1 MKKLVVIL
9 MGLILF
15 IACVESTINKEKLKE
30 AEILMQDYPDSA
42 LKVLRCIDTANI
54 KTERGRALYLLLL
67 SQAYEKNY
75 IELQSDSI
83 IRPAVNYFADSDG
96 DDRYYEMLSLYY
108 LSRIYYNC
116 NNFAECVITNLRAEE
131 IAKELNDNFYLGMI
145 YGTISDVYIDVH
157 NATEGQ
163 KYAELSYKNFKIVG
177 REPYIKYAYLALA
190 VAANNNH
197 QWQVADQ
204 ILTKLYKSRK
214 WAEDTLFIAT
224 VLEKQAHLYL
234 NINENLKSKDKLLE
248 LNTKYSNFISGSSY
262 AKLAYIYAKENKLD
276 SAQYW
281 IEKANNCIY
290 YAQDSAMYQCAL
302 IEILTHKK
310 LYNEALN
317 NKYKLD
323 KIQEN
328 AIYEVWQQPIIR
340 SQSEY
345 FRRNLELTKK
355 LSRRY
360 NYIFLVVFISVIILS
375 ISTVVIVRQHA
386 KIRRIKLENE
396 IKAQEIKLKSIEMSM
411 AEEIDTA
418 KEVIIA
424 LRERLKNE
432 ELAQTKIKAFFY
444 DQFDILRKFCESSYS
459 IVREVKNVTIN
470 KSLYKPHA
478 KTINDLP
485 QNYVYEFGNNQEV
498 LEKIEEILNITNNE
512 IMIKLR
518 SQLPDLKEDNI
529 RLLMYFYAGFP
540 NRAISIFMKMDIDNV
555 YRRKYKMKEYI
566 NKSSAPDKDLFVSSL

>member
-1 MKKLVVIL
+1 M
-9 MGLILF
+9 
-15 IACVESTINKEKLKE
+15 
-30 AEILMQDYPDSA
+30 Y
-42 LKVLRCIDTANI
+42 
-54 KTERGRALYLLLL
+54 
-67 SQAYEKNY
+67 
-75 IELQSDSI
+75 
-83 IRPAVNYFADSDG
+83 
-96 DDRYYEMLSLYY
+96 
-108 LSRIYYNC
+108 
-116 NNFAECVITNLRAEE
+116 
-131 IAKELNDNFYLGMI
+131 
-145 YGTISDVYIDVH
+145 
-157 NATEGQ
+157 
-163 KYAELSYKNFKIVG
+163 KIVLNKY
-177 REPYIKYAYLALA
+177 REDTIFNRE
-190 VAANNNH
+190 V
-197 QWQVADQ
+197 
-204 ILTKLYKSRK
+204 LTKLS
-214 WAEDTLFIAT
+214 
-224 VLEKQAHLYL
+224 HLYCNKRNYTEAKKIL
-234 NINENLKSKDKLLE
+234 ITLKNCYKINSD
-248 LNTKYSNFISGSSY
+248 SY
-262 AKLAYIYAKENKLD
+262 GRLATIYIIENKLD
-276 SAQYW
+276 SA
-281 IEKANNCIY
+281 NY
-290 YAQDSAMYQCAL
+290 Y
-302 IEILTHKK
+302 IEIGESQMKNERDSVSINKAKIEFFLKK
-310 LYNEALN
+310 REYKKALQFSSNQGNIQYNTILN
-317 NKYKLD
+317 IFN
-323 KIQEN
+323 QS
-328 AIYEVWQQPIIR
+328 IIR

-432 ELAQTKIKAFFY
+432 ELAQTKIKAFFN

-459 IVREVKNVTIN
+459 IVREVKDVTIN
-470 KSLYKPHA
+470 KSLYKPQA

-485 QNYVYEFGNNQEV
+485 QNYVYEFGNNPDV

-540 NRAISIFMKMDIDNV
+540 NRAICIFMKMDIDNV

-566 NKSSAPDKDLFVSSL
+566 NKSSAPDKDFFVSSL

>member
-15 IACVESTINKEKLKE
+15 IACGESTINKEKLKE

-145 YGTISDVYIDVH
+145 YGTIADVH
-157 NATEGQ
+157 NDTYNAQEEL
-163 KYAELSYKNFKIVG
+163 KYADLSYKYFKKTK

-190 VAANNNH
+190 TAHCNCFNWDDGERMYKIVLNKYREDTIFNRE
-197 QWQVADQ
+197 V
-204 ILTKLYKSRK
+204 LTKLS
-214 WAEDTLFIAT
+214 
-224 VLEKQAHLYL
+224 HLYYNKRNYAEAKKIL
-234 NINENLKSKDKLLE
+234 ITLKNCYKINSD
-248 LNTKYSNFISGSSY
+248 SY
-262 AKLAYIYAKENKLD
+262 GRLATIYIIENKLD
-276 SAQYW
+276 SA
-281 IEKANNCIY
+281 NY
-290 YAQDSAMYQCAL
+290 Y
-302 IEILTHKK
+302 IEIGESQMKNERDSVSINKAKIEFFLKK
-310 LYNEALN
+310 REYKKALQFSSNQGNIQYNTILN
-317 NKYKLD
+317 IFN
-323 KIQEN
+323 QS
-328 AIYEVWQQPIIR
+328 IIR

-375 ISTVVIVRQHA
+375 ISIVVIVRQHA

-432 ELAQTKIKAFFY
+432 ELAQTKIKAFFN

-485 QNYVYEFGNNQEV
+485 
-498 LEKIEEILNITNNE
+498 
-512 IMIKLR
+512 
-518 SQLPDLKEDNI
+518 
-529 RLLMYFYAGFP
+529 
-540 NRAISIFMKMDIDNV
+540 
-555 YRRKYKMKEYI
+555 
-566 NKSSAPDKDLFVSSL
+566 